1 MLSKLFTFHWDLVNT
16 LYLISKA
23 ILKVRKKIELFVSK
37 YFH

>member
-1 MLSKLFTFHWDLVNT
+1 MLRELFTFHWDLVNK

-23 ILKVRKKIELFVSK
+23 ILKVRKKIELFISK